1 MSQDPVRQIEPRYPF
16 LERLTAF
23 VLVLVLLSLGAMA
36 LAAWQPT
43 WIAWVPLA
51 LQVWG
56 ATVLLAVALVLVSAV
71 ALLQTR
77 S

>member
-1 MSQDPVRQIEPRYPF
+1 MNEPRYPV
-16 LERLTAF
+16 LERIAAF
-23 VLVLVLLSLGAMA
+23 VLVLVLLSLAAMA
-36 LAAWQPT
+36 LAAWQP
-43 WIAWVPLA
+43 AWMGWLPLD

-56 ATVLLAVALVLVSAV
+56 AAGLLTVALVLVSAV